1 MNSDDNNDNNNNEEM
16 IENEMVENEM
26 VENEMVEN
34 EMVENEMVENE
45 MVENERSSLE
55 NTIIQLY
62 TDLEYNLNH
71 NTMNTNHRDFIYTYN
86 IYINMYNNER
96 IAYNIILGL
105 FNEYNNI
112 LTNLITNLSQITNEN
127 TSPSSIL
134 EQNNIKFT
142 LIEKNIPE
150 YADYC
155 CSICLFDYNDNDND
169 LKQEEQQEVI
179 KINCNH
185 IFHLI
190 CLSKWINENKQTC
203 PLCRS
208 IMN

>member
-1 MNSDDNNDNNNNEEM
+1 MNSDDNNNNE
-16 IENEMVENEM
+16 
-26 VENEMVEN
+26 
-34 EMVENEMVENE
+34 E

-71 NTMNTNHRDFIYTYN
+71 TTMNTNHRDFIYTYN
-86 IYINMYNNER
+86 IYINMYNNES

-155 CSICLFDYNDNDND
+155 CSICLFDYNDND